1 MFEHL
6 RLLHHPKRLLIGP
19 NCLGEFVDVLL
30 QIIDGLLDPLIPY
43 LDVPLYLPA
52 PINVF
57 LVLSLHGPLH
67 VVHVDAD
74 FAGLPTQDV
83 KALLELISLISQ
95 TMLQSSND

>member
-6 RLLHHPKRLLIGP
+6 RLLHHLKRLLIGP
-19 NCLGEFVDVLL
+19 DGLGEFFDVLL
-30 QIIDGLLDPLIPY
+30 QIINGLLDPFIPY

-52 PINVF
+52 PINIF
-57 LVLSLHGPLH
+57 LMLGLHGPLH
-67 VVHVDAD
+67 VIHVDAD
-74 FAGLPTQDV
+74 FAGLPPYDI

>member
-1 MFEHL
+1 MLEHL
-6 RLLHHPKRLLIGP
+6 CLLHHLKRLLIGP

-30 QIIDGLLDPLIPY
+30 QIINGLLDPLIPY

-52 PINVF
+52 PLNIF
-57 LVLSLHGPLH
+57 LMLGLHGPLH

-74 FAGLPTQDV
+74 FAGLPTQNI
-83 KALLELISLISQ
+83 KAFFELISLISQ